1 MDSLTTVLKMLDD
14 MGIIEPDKRG
24 LSGLSFGAE
33 ITAYTI
39 SHSNLFQAASSSQ
52 GGSRD
57 PIFYDLAEAAW
68 QKRLTEWGLGGRPQ
82 GKSAINWRE
91 VSAALNAERIN
102 ASLLI
107 QTPDSEMLTSQMLY
121 NSLKE
126 LNKPVEMIVFADEG
140 HVKNQPRHRYEIY
153 QRNLDWFNFWL
164 QDKEDNDPD
173 KRAQYARWHSMRELK
188 NKTQLSTR

>member
-1 MDSLTTVLKMLDD
+1 MDSLATVLKMLDE
-14 MGIIEPDKRG
+14 MGIIQPDKRG

-39 SHSNLFQAASSSQ
+39 SHSNLFQAAAASQ

-57 PIFYDLAEAAW
+57 PNFYDLAETAW

-82 GKSAINWRE
+82 GKAAAYWQELSA
-91 VSAALNAERIN
+91 SLNAERIN

-107 QTPDSEMLTSQMLY
+107 QISDSELLTSQMLY

-126 LNKPVEMIVFADEG
+126 LNKPVEMIVFADEM
-140 HVKNQPRHRYEIY
+140 HVKNQPKHRYEIY
-153 QRNLDWFNFWL
+153 QRNLDWFSFWL
-164 QDKEDNDPD
+164 QDKEDSDPA
-173 KRAQYARWHSMRELK
+173 KRAQYARWRSMRELK